1 MVVAHGDAWD
11 GIEQR
16 LEGVVLVFGHL
27 AVVEASEG
35 ILSCGVKLFACTA
48 YHIDFVEQNLPLAV
62 VVLHSGDEI
71 VVERLAFDLGCVGFE
86 VVDILGEKFGKQLN
100 LTHILAS
107 LVV

>member
-1 MVVAHGDAWD
+1 M
-11 GIEQR
+11 
-16 LEGVVLVFGHL
+16 
-27 AVVEASEG
+27 VEASEG
-35 ILSCGVKLFACTA
+35 ILSSGVKLFARA
-48 YHIDFVEQNLPLAV
+48 AHHVDFVEQNLPLAV

-86 VVDILGEKFGKQLN
+86 VVNILGEKFGKQLN